1 MSQLV
6 GSVKSGV
13 MLGLLQH
20 PSIVQQMQQLQ
31 PDMVIVVVIL
41 MIIAA
46 KIGQAATDR
55 LSRLV
60 EPQSLWRG
68 LVNLAVITV
77 EPAISFL
84 QMMIGILL
92 VRAILYYTNQDFIG
106 SVLTFSFGIV
116 LDAMMNYSPPPT
128 P

>member
-1 MSQLV
+1 MSQII

-31 PDMVIVVVIL
+31 PDMMVVVVIL
-41 MIIAA
+41 MSITVWVCQKAS
-46 KIGQAATDR
+46 DS

-68 LVNLAVITV
+68 LVNLAIITF

-84 QMMIGILL
+84 QMTIGMLL
-92 VRAILYYTNQDFIG
+92 VRTIMYYTDQDFVG

-116 LDAMMNYSPPPT
+116 LDAMLNYKAP
-128 P
+128 

>member
-1 MSQLV
+1 MAQLI

-31 PDMVIVVVIL
+31 PDMVISVVIL
-41 MIIAA
+41 MVIAA
-46 KIGQAATDR
+46 KLGQFATDK

-68 LVNLAVITV
+68 LVNLAIITV

-84 QMMIGILL
+84 QITIGMLL
-92 VRAILYYTNQDFIG
+92 VRAILHYTNQDFIG

-116 LDAMMNYSPPPT
+116 LDAMLNYQT
-128 P
+128 PVL